1 MAKDPNVELVVC
13 SVRVDHHHAT
23 IAPSL
28 EAGKD
33 VYVEWPLGRSLA
45 DAEDL
50 LELKNSS
57 GVKNAIVGLQA
68 RQAPLIH
75 KTKEIIESGKIGKV
89 LSSNWNAQAGHGG
102 ATIQEGYQYLVNR
115 ERGGN
120 LLTIH
125 FGHAI
130 DYIQYGM
137 FSHARE
143 KVSQIN

>member
-1 MAKDPNVELVVC
+1 MELVVC

-28 EAGKD
+28 KAGKD

-45 DAEDL
+45 DAEAL
-50 LELKNSS
+50 LALKKSF

-68 RQAPLIH
+68 RQAPIINQV
-75 KTKEIIESGKIGKV
+75 KEIIASGKIGKV
-89 LSSNWNAQAGHGG
+89 LSSTWNSQAHHGG
-102 ATIQEGYQYLVNR
+102 GTTTEGYQYLVDR
-115 ERGGN
+115 EKGGN

-137 FSHARE
+137 LVLRNRE
-143 KVSQIN
+143 RGRKKEKLMD